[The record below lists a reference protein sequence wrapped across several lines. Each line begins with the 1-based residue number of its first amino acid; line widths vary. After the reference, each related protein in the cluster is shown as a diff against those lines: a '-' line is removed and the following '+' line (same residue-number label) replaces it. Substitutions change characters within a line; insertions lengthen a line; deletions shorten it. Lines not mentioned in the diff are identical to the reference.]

1 MRNLKKNKKMKKFIN
16 KYFVGACALGLSMA
30 ATSCSEDYLDTKPTS
45 SVSTAEAVGTTEN
58 AAKAINGIAEIMKTQ
73 QSYFGQGFCGENN
86 VISQYENYCSQDYL
100 YNGLAS
106 GWSVIM
112 NQDWHDRTSSIYLSY
127 AWYYYYTIIGGAN
140 SIIANIDAATGDEAD
155 KQFIKAQAL
164 TYRAYGYEKLL
175 HYYAVRWKDSNNGSA
190 DGVVL
195 RLDESTGDIPMSSQL
210 EVYNQIYADCKEAI
224 SLFETSGKDREAGKV
239 WYTNKNVAH
248 AIYAR
253 AALNREDYSTA
264 LAQAKLAREGYP
276 LMTNAEYAAGFC
288 NPTSEWIMGSYGGS
302 DENMW
307 YWTYGTMFACN
318 GYYTTRYT
326 YGAGAISRELA
337 AKIPNEDFRKSLFV
351 TEDKFPGYDMNE
363 AANQDQTFG
372 FIGVSAKGSLTSQ
385 VAYDAWDYIA
395 QHSVNGL
402 SEAYSTGYVPLGS
415 HLKFWVYDMPG
426 ISHLPFI
433 RSSEMVLI
441 EAEANYFLGNESA
454 AIASLVELNA
464 TSGRNPNYTCDKSG
478 NDLFEEIVAYRGFE
492 LWGEGFQWSDFKR
505 WKRTTV
511 RTAISK
517 GGSAH
522 TAIAVT
528 IKPEDKLNWTWQ
540 IPLNESDFNK
550 GLSYGPEVEE

>member
-1 MRNLKKNKKMKKFIN
+1 MKKFIN

-30 ATSCSEDYLDTKPTS
+30 ATSCSDDYLDTKPTS
-45 SVSTAEAVGTTEN
+45 SVSTSEAVGTTEN

-73 QSYFGQGFCGENN
+73 QGYFGQGFCGENN
-86 VISQYENYCSQDYL
+86 IISQYENYCSQDYL

-140 SIIANIDAATGDEAD
+140 SIIANIDAATGTDAEKA
-155 KQFIKAQAL
+155 FIKAQAL

-210 EVYNQIYADCKEAI
+210 DVYNQIYTDCKDAI
-224 SLFETSGKDREAGKV
+224 ALFEQSGMDREAGKV
-239 WYTNKNVAH
+239 WFTNKNVAH
-248 AIYAR
+248 AVYAR
-253 AALNREDYSTA
+253 AALNREDYATA

-276 LMTNAEYAAGFC
+276 LMTNAEYASGFC
-288 NPTSEWIMGSYGGS
+288 NPTSEWIMGSYGGA

-318 GYYTTRYT
+318 GYYTTKYT

-337 AKIPNEDFRKSLFV
+337 AKIPNEDFRKSLFL

-363 AANQDQTFG
+363 AANQDQSFG
-372 FIGVSAKGSLTSQ
+372 FIGLSANGKLTSQ
-385 VAYDAWDYIA
+385 VAYDAWDYIEKN
-395 QHSVNGL
+395 SVSGL
-402 SEAYSTGYVPLGS
+402 SEAYSTRYVPLGS

-505 WKRTTV
+505 WKRASV

-528 IKPEDKLNWTWQ
+528 INPEDKLNWTWQ

>member
-1 MRNLKKNKKMKKFIN
+1 MRNPKKNKKMKKFIN
-16 KYFVGACALGLSMA
+16 KYFVGACVLSLSLA
-30 ATSCSEDYLDTKPTS
+30 ATSCSEDYLDTLPTG
-45 SVSTAEAVGTTEN
+45 SVGAGEAVGTTEN

-73 QSYFGQGFCGENN
+73 QGYFGQGFCGENN
-86 VISQYENYCSQDYL
+86 IISQYENYCSQDYL
-100 YNGLAS
+100 YNGFAA

-112 NQDWHDRTSSIYLSY
+112 NQSWHDRTSSIYLSY

-140 SIIANIDAATGDEAD
+140 SIIANIDNATGTDAEKA
-155 KQFIKAQAL
+155 FIKAQAL

-195 RLDESTGDIPMSSQL
+195 RLDESTGDLPMSTQL

-224 SLFETSGKDREAGKV
+224 SLFEQSGMDREEGKV
-239 WYTNKNVAH
+239 WFTNKNVAH
-248 AIYAR
+248 AVYAR

-276 LMTNAEYAAGFC
+276 LMSNAEYAAGFA
-288 NPTSEWIMGSYGGS
+288 NPTSEWIMGSYGGA

-318 GYYTTRYT
+318 GYYTTRYD
-326 YGAGAISRELA
+326 YGAGVISRELA
-337 AKIPNEDFRKSLFV
+337 AKIPNEDFRKSLFL
-351 TEDKFPGYDMNE
+351 TEDKFPGYDMND
-363 AANQDQTFG
+363 AANVNQSFG
-372 FIGVSAKGSLTSQ
+372 HLGVTGGKITSNI
-385 VAYDAWDYIA
+385 AYDAWDYIEK
-395 QHSVNGL
+395 HSASGF
-402 SEAYSTGYVPLGS
+402 SEAYSTGYVQLGS
-415 HLKFWVYDMPG
+415 HLKFWVYGMPG

-441 EAEANYFLGNESA
+441 EAEANYFLGKEA
-454 AIASLVELNA
+454 DAIASLVELNA

-505 WKRTTV
+505 WKRASV
-511 RTAISK
+511 RTSFAK
-517 GGSAH
+517 GGNAH
-522 TAIAVT
+522 TAIAIT
-528 IKPEDKLNWTWQ
+528 IEPEDALNWTWQ
-540 IPLNESDFNK
+540 IPLNESDYNK